1 MSDTPA
7 PAETLA
13 ATAAA
18 VPPPPPRRRRWL
30 RWALLL
36 VPVALVAASWVY
48 LYVSGDVRLR
58 RAIAEADR
66 LDPHWRLNDV
76 LEERPAIPDEENGAL
91 VSIAAKKQIPGRWP
105 FWDYPP
111 AGAEAE
117 AEGSLLFTL
126 QHLKPNEALTPTER
140 AEMRPEIER
149 AARAIQEAR
158 KLVDYPRGRF
168 PIAYSK
174 DFISTLLPNVQ
185 DARSVANVL
194 SNDALFRAQSGD
206 LDGAILNCR
215 ALVNNARSL
224 GDEPTLI
231 PQLIRMAIR
240 AIAVGQT
247 ERTLGQGEPSA
258 DGLAALQRDFEE
270 EAEEPLVR
278 WAIRGERGGM
288 DQFMQSLQSG
298 SLSVRQMQGLLA
310 GGTASKTSWAGEQM
324 LLYLPGTKVTS
335 RAILLERMNTMV
347 EISKLPPEEQA
358 GPLKELRAKVAK
370 DPLLVRE
377 VMPATEKV
385 SEAERRTR
393 GLLRCAAA
401 ALAAERYR
409 RDHGRWPEK
418 LDDLKP
424 DYLRGVLLDPY
435 DNQPLRYKNDGD
447 GVVIWCLGMDHKDD
461 GGDRATLNTYKEGT
475 DVGFRL
481 WDVKNRGVPR
491 K

>member
-1 MSDTPA
+1 
-7 PAETLA
+7 
-13 ATAAA
+13 
-18 VPPPPPRRRRWL
+18 
-30 RWALLL
+30 
-36 VPVALVAASWVY
+36 VPVVLVAASWVY
-48 LYVSGDVRLR
+48 LYVGGDVRLR
-58 RAIAEADR
+58 RAIDEADR

-76 LEERPAIPDEENGAL
+76 LEERPTIPDEENGAL
-91 VSIAAKKQIPGRWP
+91 VSIKAKKQIPGRWP

-111 AGAEAE
+111 AGADPEAE
-117 AEGSLLFTL
+117 DALGAVLRG
-126 QHLKPNEALTPTER
+126 LKPNQTLSPAER
-140 AEMRPEIER
+140 AEMRPEMER
-149 AARAIQEAR
+149 AAIAIQEAR

-168 PIAYSK
+168 PIVYSK
-174 DFISTLLPNVQ
+174 DFISTLLPNIQ

-206 LDGAILNCR
+206 LDGAILSCR
-215 ALVNNARSL
+215 ALANNASSI
-224 GDEPTLI
+224 GDEPMFI
-231 PQLIRMAIR
+231 PQLVRMAIR
-240 AIAVGQT
+240 AIAIHRT
-247 ERTLGQGEPSA
+247 ESTLGQGEPSV
-258 DGLAALQRDFEE
+258 DGLVALQRAFEE
-270 EAEEPLVR
+270 EAELPLVQ
-278 WAIRGERGGM
+278 WALRGERGGM
-288 DQFMQSLQSG
+288 DQFMQSLQDG
-298 SLSVRQMQGLLA
+298 SLSVKQFQGLMN
-310 GGTASKTSWAGEQM
+310 GPGSKNSWAGEQM

-335 RAILLERMNTMV
+335 RAVLLERMNTMV

-358 GPLKELRAKVAK
+358 GPMKELRAKVAR
-370 DPLLVRE
+370 DPMLVRE
-377 VMPATEKV
+377 VFPATEKV

-435 DNQPLRYKNDGD
+435 DNKPLRYKNDGD
-447 GVVIWCLGMDHKDD
+447 GVVIWCLGMDRKDD

-481 WDVKNRGVPR
+481 WDVDKRGVPR